1 MFFINIIKEFK
12 WNFISKKINL
22 IKLLVLDV
30 DGVMTDGKLY
40 YDSNGNQIKSFSVKD
55 GLGIRLL
62 QNFGIQI
69 AIISGGKSP
78 VIEKRAL
85 DLDIKNIFTNIKN
98 KKTCLMKLQKDLLI
112 NMEETIYVGDDI
124 NDLSVRDIVAL
135 LISTNDGSNDLKKK
149 CDAVLL
155 SNGGDNAVREIC
167 ERILRKNKV
176 FKKIK
181 KEGFLEKN

>member
-1 MFFINIIKEFK
+1 MFFVNIIKELK
-12 WNFISKKINL
+12 WNLISNKIDL

-62 QNFGIQI
+62 QNLGIEI

-98 KKTCLMKLQKDLLI
+98 KKKCLIKLQKDLLI
-112 NMEETIYVGDDI
+112 KSEETIYVGDDI
-124 NDLSVRDIVAL
+124 NDLCVRDIVAL
-135 LISTNDGSNDLKKK
+135 LISTKDGSNDLKNK
-149 CDAVLL
+149 CDAILC
-155 SNGGDNAVREIC
+155 SNGGENAIREIS
-167 ERILRKNKV
+167 ERILRKNKS
-176 FKKIK
+176 FKKIR

>member
-1 MFFINIIKEFK
+1 MIFINLIKK
-12 WNFISKKINL
+12 LRWKFISKKIDF

-30 DGVMTDGKLY
+30 DGVMTDGKLF
-40 YDSNGNQIKSFSVKD
+40 YDSNGNQTKSFSVKD

-62 QNFGIQI
+62 QNFGIEI

-85 DLDIKNIFTNIKN
+85 DLDIKNLFTNIKN

-112 NMEETIYVGDDI
+112 KKEETIYVGDDI
-124 NDLSVRDIVAL
+124 NDLSVRDIVSL
-135 LISTNDGSNDLKKK
+135 LISTKDGSNDLKKK

-155 SNGGDNAVREIC
+155 SNGGENAVREIC
-167 ERILRKNKV
+167 ERILRNNQE